1 MQVSI
6 LKPASVFL
14 KQRFIKG
21 KNGTETCTLE
31 NAEKCKIIISGKTK
45 EGRTKYTKNVGK
57 RRETEKVKDGNMSL
71 DESIL
76 SASRISLRNMFYNP
90 NSRKGKNRWKN

>member
-1 MQVSI
+1 M
-6 LKPASVFL
+6 

-57 RRETEKVKDGNMSL
+57 RRETEKVKDGKICLLMKVYFLPAVSH
-71 DESIL
+71 
-76 SASRISLRNMFYNP
+76 
-90 NSRKGKNRWKN
+90 